1 MKNIPQ
7 RTCMGCNT
15 KKNKIDLIRVV
26 RRDISQDK
34 EQANEVNNKYEIII
48 DKIGKIEGRGAYI
61 CNNVQCLEKAIK
73 TKRLEK
79 ALGLKISDEIYSN
92 LKNIINGGEFIG

>member
-1 MKNIPQ
+1 
-7 RTCMGCNT
+7 MGCNS
-15 KKNKIDLIRVV
+15 KKDKKDLIRIV
-26 RRDISQDK
+26 K
-34 EQANEVNNKYEIII
+34 NNKNEISI
-48 DKIGKIEGRGAYI
+48 DKTGKQDGRGAYI